1 MLLLAVI
8 PQPES
13 LDLQI
18 ARISVAFASSRL
30 LYMSFYLRLQSFYLR
45 LQEAACTL
53 QVICIYIC
61 IAHLHLHQQGS
72 NFPEFGRT
80 QFCLACGNK
89 LAFALY
95 VESPHVTPMQLHTSD
110 LHPRLSSAG
119 VEITAAPTQTP
130 CMSGRNGYRTTCRG
144 ASRQLRGPIHRRRGR
159 YGP

>member
-45 LQEAACTL
+45 LQEAACSL
-53 QVICIYIC
+53 QVTFIYIC

-72 NFPEFGRT
+72 NFSEFGHT
-80 QFCLACGNK
+80 QFCVACGNK

-95 VESPHVTPMQLHTSD
+95 VESPHMSPLCSFTPLICTQGSRLRG
-110 LHPRLSSAG
+110 LRLQPHPRKPHVCL
-119 VEITAAPTQTP
+119 
-130 CMSGRNGYRTTCRG
+130 G
-144 ASRQLRGPIHRRRGR
+144 ATVTGPRVAVRRDS
-159 YGP
+159 